1 MQSLCIKTNSIN
13 IINYLIE
20 EFSKLNLDNLIISS
34 KSFKVYDNV
43 IIHYLSSNNNIFFDC
58 VSIILSNTII
68 KFYEPVSIKKELN
81 KNFLYFSN
89 KEKKRILELY
99 LNENKKKS
107 HLSNEK
113 YNLLYFSIFN
123 YITKNHSIILNGFY
137 NFRLYNYHQKLSEIL
152 DISVN
157 NYLIEREYFEFINIL
172 KLYINSNYPL
182 TPQINLIFLKK
193 QIKVLDCNN
202 NILNIKQENSFN
214 AKFLSDISFSEN
226 DYILNYLLNALP
238 RKIIIHI
245 SKNIDYEDD
254 FLNTLKLIFENKIEI
269 CTDCTICS
277 SFFFT

>member
-34 KSFKVYDNV
+34 KSFKIYDNV
-43 IIHYLSSNNNIFFDC
+43 IIHYLSSNNNVFFDY

-68 KFYEPVSIKKELN
+68 KFYEPVSVKKELN
-81 KNFLYFSN
+81 KNFFYFSN

-99 LNENKKKS
+99 FDENKMKS
-107 HLSNEK
+107 LLSNEK
-113 YNLLYFSIFN
+113 YNLLYLSILS
-123 YITKNHSIILNGFY
+123 YITKHHSIILNGFY
-137 NFRLYNYHQKLSEIL
+137 NFRLYNYHKKISEIL

-193 QIKVLDCNN
+193 QIIVLDCNN
-202 NILNIKQENSFN
+202 NILNIKQENLFN

-226 DYILNYLLNALP
+226 DYILNFLLNALP

-254 FLNTLKLIFENKIEI
+254 FLNTLKLIFENKIKI
-269 CTDCTICS
+269 CTNCTICS
-277 SFFFT
+277 SFIFT